1 MGPLRAG
8 ALALLCAADFLIAI
22 DGMVVTVA
30 LPAIQREF
38 DTAPEDLQWVVTA
51 YTLSLGAFLLVGG
64 RAADLYGRRRVFVV
78 GLTVFALAS
87 LAAGLAPSTGALLA
101 ARAVQGFGA
110 ALAVPAALA
119 LISATYRHER
129 ERDRAVGLLATS
141 ITCGMGGGLVLGGM
155 LTAWLGWPWCFFIVV
170 PFGLAAAALAPAVLE
185 ESRDTAGDRL
195 DVVGAVLAAAG
206 FGLVAYGLARAE
218 HDGPSAALPALAG
231 VVLLA
236 AFVAVERRTAA
247 PMVRLGILRHR
258 PLTGANL
265 CCIAHGGTFGGMMFM
280 TTLYMQ
286 QVLGF
291 SAIEAG
297 LAFLPMVVAATLGG
311 AVAPRIVGRLGARR
325 VAIGGHAATAASFVW
340 LAQLPLNDGY
350 VPVLLPAFVVIGFAL
365 ANAFVALTTQGM
377 TGVRDGEKGLASGLY
392 QTSMHLGGA
401 LVLAVM
407 ATAAATRTASAL
419 NTGEATAPALVSGFT
434 FAFLLAAG
442 ILTMSVLS
450 AVITLPARKVRGPSP
465 IIPSG

>member
-8 ALALLCAADFLIAI
+8 ALALLCAADLLVAV

-38 DTAPEDLQWVVTA
+38 STPPEDLQWVVTA

-87 LAAGLAPSTGALLA
+87 LAAGLAPSTSALLA

-110 ALAVPAALA
+110 ALAIPSALA
-119 LISATYRHER
+119 LISASYRQER
-129 ERDRAVGLLATS
+129 ERERAVGLLATS
-141 ITCGMGGGLVLGGM
+141 ITCGMGAGLVLGGM

-185 ESRDTAGDRL
+185 ESRDTAGGRL
-195 DVVGAVLAAAG
+195 DVLGALLAAAG
-206 FGLVAYGLARAE
+206 FGLVAYGLALAE
-218 HDGPSAALPALAG
+218 HDGPGAALPALAG
-231 VVLLA
+231 VALLA

-258 PLTGANL
+258 PLTGANVS
-265 CCIAHGGTFGGMMFM
+265 CIAHGGTFGGMMFM

-297 LAFLPMVVAATLGG
+297 MGFLPMVVAATTGG
-311 AVAPRIVGRLGARR
+311 ALAPRIVGRVGARR
-325 VAIGGHAATAASFVW
+325 VAIAGHAASAAAFVW
-340 LAQLPLNDGY
+340 LTQLPLRDGY
-350 VPVLLPAFVVIGFAL
+350 VPVLLPVFVVTGFAL

-407 ATAAATRTASAL
+407 ATAAAARTASAL
-419 NTGEATAPALVSGFT
+419 DGGEATAEALTSGFA
-434 FAFLLAAG
+434 FAFLIGAI
-442 ILTMSVLS
+442 ILTLS
-450 AVITLPARKVRGPSP
+450 ALNAVWTLPARKLDPRRP

>member
-8 ALALLCAADFLIAI
+8 ALALLCAADLLVAV

-64 RAADLYGRRRVFVV
+64 RAADLYGRRRVLVA
-78 GLTVFALAS
+78 GLTVFALSS
-87 LAAGLAPSTGALLA
+87 LAAGFAPSTGALLA

-110 ALAVPAALA
+110 ALAIPAALA
-119 LISATYRHER
+119 LISASYQQER

-141 ITCGMGGGLVLGGM
+141 ITTGMGLGLVLGGM

-170 PFGLAAAALAPAVLE
+170 PFGLGAAALAPAVLE
-185 ESRDTAGDRL
+185 ESRDSSGSRL
-195 DVVGAVLAAAG
+195 DVLGAALAAAG

-218 HDGPSAALPALAG
+218 HDGPRAAVPGIAG

-236 AFVAVERRTAA
+236 AFVAVERRIAA

-265 CCIAHGGTFGGMMFM
+265 SCIAHGGTFGGMMFM

-286 QVLGF
+286 QVLGY

-297 LAFLPMVVAATLGG
+297 LGFLPMVVAATTGG
-311 AVAPRIVGRLGARR
+311 LLAPRIVGALGARR
-325 VAIGGHAATAASFVW
+325 VAIAGHVASAAAFAW
-340 LAQLPLNDGY
+340 LTQLPLHDGY
-350 VPVLLPAFVVIGFAL
+350 VPVLLPAFLVIGFAL
-365 ANAFVALTTQGM
+365 ANAYVALTTQGM
-377 TGVRDGEKGLASGLY
+377 SGVRDGEKGLASGLF

-407 ATAAATRTASAL
+407 ATAAAARTAAALGHGEATPAALTSGFAFAFALAAGFLTLSAL
-419 NTGEATAPALVSGFT
+419 N
-434 FAFLLAAG
+434 
-442 ILTMSVLS
+442 
-450 AVITLPARKVRGPSP
+450 AVWTLPGRKVRGGSP

>member
-38 DTAPEDLQWVVTA
+38 GTAPEDLQWVVTA

-64 RAADLYGRRRVFVV
+64 RAADLYGRRRVLVV
-78 GLTVFALAS
+78 GLTVFALSS

-110 ALAVPAALA
+110 ALAIPAALA
-119 LISATYRHER
+119 LISASYRHER
-129 ERDRAVGLLATS
+129 ERERAVGLLATS

-170 PFGLAAAALAPAVLE
+170 PFGLAAAALAPAILE
-185 ESRDTAGDRL
+185 ESRDTTGARL
-195 DVVGAVLAAAG
+195 DVLGAALAAAG
-206 FGLVAYGLARAE
+206 FGLVAYGVARVEQAGLA
-218 HDGPSAALPALAG
+218 AALPGAAG
-231 VVLLA
+231 VALLA

-265 CCIAHGGTFGGMMFM
+265 SCIAHGGTFGGMMFM

-291 SAIEAG
+291 SAIETG
-297 LAFLPMVVAATLGG
+297 LGFLPMVVAATIGG
-311 AVAPRIVGRLGARR
+311 SVGPRVVARLGARR
-325 VAIGGHAATAASFVW
+325 VAIGGHAATAVAFVW
-340 LAQLPLNDGY
+340 LTQLPLEDGY
-350 VPVLLPAFVVIGFAL
+350 VPVLLPAFVITGFAL

-377 TGVRDGEKGLASGLY
+377 TGVREGEKGLASGLY

-401 LVLAVM
+401 LVLAVL
-407 ATAAATRTASAL
+407 ATAAAARTASAL
-419 NTGEATAPALVSGFT
+419 HGGEATAAALTTGFG
-434 FAFLLAAG
+434 FAFLIAAG
-442 ILTMSVLS
+442 ILTLSALS
-450 AVITLPARKVRGPSP
+450 AVLTLPERKIGAGSP